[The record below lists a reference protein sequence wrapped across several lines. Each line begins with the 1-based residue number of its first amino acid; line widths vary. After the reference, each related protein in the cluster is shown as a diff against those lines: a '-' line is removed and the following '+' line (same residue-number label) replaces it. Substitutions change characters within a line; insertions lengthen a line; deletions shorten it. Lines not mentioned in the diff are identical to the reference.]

1 MNPGEQQGD
10 ASTRVSPQGA
20 YAGSP
25 VTYGAPDA
33 PVAYAPNGVADAP
46 DVPGSY
52 GVGDG
57 RAPNGY
63 GARYG
68 SPSNGAQVDQ
78 YGQGAYG
85 TAPSLPGAERNG
97 QRMDAHAST
106 AGGDGISPAHGVGE
120 GVIAPQAP
128 QAPQRRAPSWPGRD
142 AQPVM
147 PIYSVDEQLRKRRAR
162 SVTARLLL
170 FLLDAVM
177 INAAFY
183 AAYYIRFVVL
193 HGVQFTTTFI
203 NEPFSSFTELEVVVT
218 VGLLTLFYA
227 RGLYHLRSTGT
238 WFKQFWII
246 GSAATTGFAIFAAY
260 DYVLRQTDISLS
272 GSRSLVAL
280 TWLLIIVIVSF
291 MRLLAGGFLTMLY
304 RRGHWLT
311 GVLVIGSGRLGKLMM
326 QQITATPNLGYRI
339 VGFISD
345 GDEPPTD
352 FGRFKSLGGMDDIDR
367 VIRQQRITEAIIA
380 LPSHQHQ
387 QILRTVQLCE
397 RAGADFKLVP
407 DLYELSLA
415 RIDVDAIEGIPLI
428 GLRRSLTGTLQYRV
442 KRVIDVVGASC
453 VLLIGAPIWLLTALA
468 IKLDSPGPV
477 LHHQTRLGYRGQP
490 FDCFKFRSMYVNADQ
505 MLERLRAALPEDER
519 GKFKLRNDPR
529 RTRVGGL
536 IRRTS
541 LDEIP
546 QLLNVIRGDM
556 SLIGPRPPLPAEFE
570 RYEDWE
576 KARLE
581 MPPGVTGLWQ
591 VRGRSDIDFNE
602 MVLMDLY
609 YIENW
614 SLRLDIQILLQT
626 IPAVLGSK
634 GAY

>member
-1 MNPGEQQGD
+1 MNPGEPQGNASARVFASG
-10 ASTRVSPQGA
+10 ASTSPPD
-20 YAGSP
+20 Y
-25 VTYGAPDA
+25 TPDA
-33 PVAYAPNGVADAP
+33 VAPFAARNSLPVAPNTT
-46 DVPGSY
+46 GSAIGY
-52 GVGDG
+52 PLDDG
-57 RAPNGY
+57 ASERNGRNAQY
-63 GARYG
+63 
-68 SPSNGAQVDQ
+68 SNGAFV
-78 YGQGAYG
+78 
-85 TAPSLPGAERNG
+85 APEPPLAAHGE
-97 QRMDAHAST
+97 QRL
-106 AGGDGISPAHGVGE
+106 AGHESATGLHSGGYAQGVGE
-120 GVIAPQAP
+120 VMIPTQAP
-128 QAPQRRAPSWPGRD
+128 PREQPWQGRA
-142 AQPVM
+142 ATPVM
-147 PIYSVDEQLRKRRAR
+147 PIYSVDEQLRRRRVR
-162 SVTARLLL
+162 SIIARLVL

-177 INAAFY
+177 INIAFV

-203 NEPFSSFTELEVVVT
+203 NEPFTNFTELEIVVT
-218 VGLLTLFYA
+218 VGMLTLFYV
-227 RGLYHLRSTGT
+227 RGLYRLRSTGT
-238 WFKQFWII
+238 WFKQFWVI
-246 GSAATTGFAIFAAY
+246 SASATTGFAIFAAY
-260 DYVLRQTDISLS
+260 DYLLRQTDISLS
-272 GSRSLVAL
+272 GSRSLVGL
-280 TWLLIIVIVSF
+280 TWLLLIVCVAF
-291 MRLLAGGFLTMLY
+291 MRLVSAAYLTALY
-304 RRGHWLT
+304 RRGFWLT

-339 VGFISD
+339 VGFIND
-345 GDEPPTD
+345 GEEPLAD
-352 FGRFKSLGGMDDIDR
+352 FGRFKALGTMEDIDT

-380 LPSHQHQ
+380 LPSHQHT
-387 QILRTVQLCE
+387 QILRTVQICE

-407 DLYELSLA
+407 DLYELSLS

-428 GLRRSLTGTLQYRV
+428 GLRHSLTGSLQYRI
-442 KRVIDVVGASC
+442 KRLIDVVGAAA
-453 VLLIGAPIWLLTALA
+453 VLAVGAPIWLLTALA

-505 MLERLRAALPEDER
+505 MLERLRATLPADER
-519 GKFKLRNDPR
+519 GKFKLKNDPR
-529 RTRVGGL
+529 RTRVGQF

-581 MPPGVTGLWQ
+581 MPPGITGIWQ